1 MSKTKTAILIIILLG
16 VVFMTIILGA
26 GVLWIMSDKT
36 VSYKDTILEID
47 LPSSIA
53 ELPQDESISM
63 FFQPSRLSLWEVRKA
78 LSSAAADE
86 KIKALYIKVSYLTMS
101 WAQVE
106 DIRDELI
113 RFRDSGKLVHLFLNL
128 DMATEKEIF
137 LASAASE
144 IFMNPTSNLLMD
156 GFMAET
162 VFLKGT
168 MGKLGIIPQFLQL
181 KEYKSAETY
190 TRDDMSPEI
199 RTMYQELLTDIQNH
213 FLLTLSVERG
223 LNLEILENYLKKGLI
238 SGNEAV
244 GLGLVN
250 ELGYT
255 NQISEKLRSQYML
268 DGDTQFI
275 SLAKYLQSR
284 TVSLSTKTRTR
295 VAVVGATG
303 TIITGNSQSFADLM
317 GSNSLTRTLATVRNN
332 DDIDGLI
339 LRVNSPGGSAVASDM
354 IWQEIVSMEKAGK
367 PVVVSMSGVAGS
379 GGYYISMGARKIVCQ
394 PTTITGS
401 IGVIFGKYN
410 ISGLLEKL
418 GMKVDRVKIS
428 PNSDFMSLYS
438 SLSNE
443 QHASIEKM
451 MTETY
456 DDFVAKAA
464 DGRGVTYEEFE
475 PKAHGRIYSG
485 NQALEAGLV
494 DELGGFSTAVKVIRK
509 ELGITEDDKVLLEIY
524 PRPKTIWESF
534 SSGEYFN
541 FKPSYP
547 GLELV
552 NMLEELKAA
561 EIPVQWLLMPE
572 ISIK

>member
-1 MSKTKTAILIIILLG
+1 MSKTKTAIFVVVLFGIVLITILLG
-16 VVFMTIILGA
+16 VSL
-26 GVLWIMSDKT
+26 LWITSDKT
-36 VSYKDTILEID
+36 VSYEDTILEID
-47 LPSSIA
+47 LPSAVA
-53 ELPQDESISM
+53 ELPQSDSFSV
-63 FFQPSRLSLWEVRKA
+63 FFQPSRLSLWDIRKA
-78 LSSAAADE
+78 LTSAAADE
-86 KIKALYIKVSYLTMS
+86 KIKAVYIKLPYLTMG

-106 DIRDELI
+106 EIRDELI
-113 RFRDSGKLVHLFLNL
+113 RFRDSGKSVHLFLNL

-137 LASAASE
+137 LASSANE
-144 IFMNPTSNLLMD
+144 IYMNPTSNLLLD

-168 MGKLGIIPQFLQL
+168 MNKLGVIPQFLQL

-190 TRDDMSPEI
+190 SRDGMTPEI
-199 RTMYQELLTDIQNH
+199 RSMYQELLSDIQDH

-223 LNLEILENYLKKGLI
+223 LNLEILENYVNKGLI
-238 SGNEAV
+238 SGDEAV
-244 GLGLVN
+244 GLGLVD
-250 ELGYT
+250 EMGYT
-255 NQISEKLRSQYML
+255 NLINEKLKNIYML
-268 DGDTQFI
+268 PEDAQFI
-275 SLAKYLQSR
+275 SLSNYLLSG
-284 TVSLSTKTRTR
+284 TVSKTGKTKARI
-295 VAVVGATG
+295 AVVGASG
-303 TIITGNSQSFADLM
+303 TIITGNSQSFTDLM
-317 GSNSLTRTLATVRNN
+317 GSNSLTRTLSNIRK
-332 DDIDGLI
+332 DKDIDGLI

-354 IWQEIVSMEKAGK
+354 IWQEIASIENVGK

-401 IGVIFGKYN
+401 IGVIFGKFN
-410 ISGLLEKL
+410 ISGLLDKL

-428 PNSDFMSLYS
+428 PNSDFMSMYS
-438 SLSNE
+438 SLSTDQKSLVE
-443 QHASIEKM
+443 EM

-456 DDFVAKAA
+456 EDFVQKAA
-464 DGRGVTYEEFE
+464 EGRGIPYEEFE

-509 ELGITEDDKVLLEIY
+509 ELEIADGEKVLLEIY

-541 FKPSYP
+541 FMPDYA
-547 GLELV
+547 GLSLREL
-552 NMLEELKAA
+552 LEELKVT

-572 ISIK
+572 ISIR

>member
-101 WAQVE
+101 WAQAE

>member
-1 MSKTKTAILIIILLG
+1 
-16 VVFMTIILGA
+16 
-26 GVLWIMSDKT
+26 
-36 VSYKDTILEID
+36 
-47 LPSSIA
+47 
-53 ELPQDESISM
+53 
-63 FFQPSRLSLWEVRKA
+63 
-78 LSSAAADE
+78 
-86 KIKALYIKVSYLTMS
+86 
-101 WAQVE
+101 
-106 DIRDELI
+106 
-113 RFRDSGKLVHLFLNL
+113 
-128 DMATEKEIF
+128 
-137 LASAASE
+137 
-144 IFMNPTSNLLMD
+144 
-156 GFMAET
+156 
-162 VFLKGT
+162 
-168 MGKLGIIPQFLQL
+168 
-181 KEYKSAETY
+181 
-190 TRDDMSPEI
+190 
-199 RTMYQELLTDIQNH
+199 
-213 FLLTLSVERG
+213 
-223 LNLEILENYLKKGLI
+223 
-238 SGNEAV
+238 
-244 GLGLVN
+244 
-250 ELGYT
+250 
-255 NQISEKLRSQYML
+255 
-268 DGDTQFI
+268 
-275 SLAKYLQSR
+275 
-284 TVSLSTKTRTR
+284 
-295 VAVVGATG
+295 
-303 TIITGNSQSFADLM
+303 
-317 GSNSLTRTLATVRNN
+317 
-332 DDIDGLI
+332 
-339 LRVNSPGGSAVASDM
+339 M
-354 IWQEIVSMEKAGK
+354 IWQEIVSIEKAGK

-456 DDFVAKAA
+456 DDFVTKAA

-509 ELGITEDDKVLLEIY
+509 ELGLTDDDKVLLEIY
-524 PRPKTIWESF
+524 PRPKTICESF

-547 GLELV
+547 GLELG

>member
-1 MSKTKTAILIIILLG
+1 MRKTKIAILIMILLG
-16 VVFMTIILGA
+16 VALMTIILGA
-26 GVLWIMSDKT
+26 GLIWIMSDKT
-36 VSYKDTILEID
+36 VSYNETILEID

-63 FFQPSRLSLWEVRKA
+63 FFQPSRLSLWEIRKA
-78 LSSAAADE
+78 LSAAATDE
-86 KIKALYIKVSYLTMS
+86 KIKAVYCEVPYLTMS

-156 GFMAET
+156 GFMAEA

-168 MGKLGIIPQFLQL
+168 MDKLGIIPQFLQL

-190 TRDDMSPEI
+190 TREEMTPEI
-199 RTMYQELLTDIQNH
+199 RSMYQALLTDIQNH

-223 LNLEILENYLKKGLI
+223 LNLEILENYVKKGLI

-250 ELGYT
+250 ELSYA
-255 NQISEKLRSQYML
+255 NLISEKLKNQYML
-268 DGDTQFI
+268 STEAQFI
-275 SLAKYLQSR
+275 SLGKYLQSR
-284 TVSLSTKTRTR
+284 TVSSSVKTRAR

-303 TIITGNSQSFADLM
+303 TIMTGNSQSYADLM
-317 GSNSLTRTLATVRNN
+317 GSNSLIRTLAAVRNN

-354 IWQEIVSMEKAGK
+354 IWQEIVSLEKAGK

-438 SLSNE
+438 SLSKE

-464 DGRGVTYEEFE
+464 DGRGATYEEFE

-509 ELGITEDDKVLLEIY
+509 ELGLTEDDKVLLEIY

-541 FKPSYP
+541 LKHDYA
-547 GLELV
+547 GLELA
-552 NMLEELKAA
+552 NMLEVLKAA